1 MSIKG
6 KNKYNFRNK
15 YKISEEKSLKEETE
29 GPWACN
35 EKIPW
40 SRRYLSIWLDKTT
53 EIITER
59 VPLLIQLLIMTWWDH
74 IFDIYIY
81 MVAKYST
88 IYLSPHT
95 QYTLIYVFIYLF
107 TYVCM
112 LWDSWFNL
120 IIKKK
125 KRFLI
130 QSASQIWDL
139 PISSSLP
146 TNTSQLCYII
156 LTLYISFFFF

>member
-1 MSIKG
+1 MK
-6 KNKYNFRNK
+6 KYR
-15 YKISEEKSLKEETE
+15 EVE
-29 GPWACN
+29 G
-35 EKIPW
+35 
-40 SRRYLSIWLDKTT
+40 IWLDKTT

-59 VPLLIQLLIMTWWDH
+59 VPLLIQLLINNNDMMGSYIW
-74 IFDIYIY
+74 YIY

-112 LWDSWFNL
+112 LWGSWFNL